1 MKKINKVLFLPN
13 ALTTLSLLCGC
24 YSIFQSY
31 NGNFGKAALLI
42 FFSFLLDGLD
52 GKIARLTG
60 SVSPFG
66 KEFDSLSDIVAFGV
80 APGVLVYGWGLW
92 NLKIGWGVVFLFIAC
107 GALRLARFNVSR
119 DLSHFQG
126 LPIPG
131 AALFLASF
139 YLFSRKVNLPPTEIP
154 LVIMLLFLSFLM
166 VSTIPYPSFKKLEL
180 KKYTGYRGLVLFLL
194 FLVILFIEPIFTIF
208 FLSALYI
215 SLGPVKVM
223 RKSLKFKLQPEKK

>member
-1 MKKINKVLFLPN
+1 MKKINKVLLLPN
-13 ALTTLSLLCGC
+13 ALTALSLMCGC
-24 YSIFQSY
+24 YSILQSY

-42 FFSFLLDGLD
+42 FFSFVLDGLD

-60 SVSPFG
+60 SVSSFG
-66 KEFDSLSDIVAFGV
+66 KEFDSLSDLVAFGV
-80 APGVLVYGWGLW
+80 APGVLVYGWVLW
-92 NLKIGWGVVFLFIAC
+92 NLRIGWGVVFLFIAC

-139 YLFSRKVNLPPTEIP
+139 YLFSRKVNLPPMEIP
-154 LVIMLLFLSFLM
+154 LVVMLLLLSFLM

-180 KKYTGYRGLVLFLL
+180 KKYTGYRALVLFLL
-194 FLVILFIEPIFTIF
+194 FLVVLFVEPIFTLF
-208 FLSALYI
+208 FLSALYVAF
-215 SLGPVKVM
+215 GPVKVM
-223 RKSLKFKLQPEKK
+223 RRSLKFKLQPEKR